1 MAMKKILTAAC
12 VLAAAST
19 VAAAGSGVKAA
30 QPGGSSYIMDLR
42 KAQEDV
48 SSGKPE
54 TNIDLGEGIS
64 GEVQENLFAEYE
76 KYGIVNENGVL
87 YYHNKPIRCFA
98 DTCKIIENMNEYGGK
113 TITYKN
119 ICTYVNWAG
128 SIDLYTVREEIEKK
142 AGSSL
147 TFGKIES
154 IEQASS
160 IEDLASSVSAQ
171 SLMKIV
177 EIGYGETWNSEV
189 YKIIPFLP
197 HEFVDNFAIQAAEN
211 GNYDGV
217 KDLLPF
223 LSEETVAQIADKEYD
238 RTGTSG
244 IRELLPYL
252 SEESID
258 RLAQKAVGTDNSVEQ
273 PGDLN
278 VHELLS
284 FMHQKSVY
292 LLAQKAADNGNYE
305 ELKDLVQFLSEDMV
319 TEIVNNIYDKVGI
332 SSIHAL
338 FPFMSSESRDR
349 LAQKAVSKGDIDS
362 LEQMAFYISMDVL
375 DDIARKLEKKG
386 ERTAGIAPFLSET
399 ALNEV
404 ADSAYKRAGASAI
417 YELLPFMPE
426 KTVDKFIQKVAAKGD
441 YESVEKMA
449 PFASKKV
456 LREVA
461 KKMQAAGISI
471 KGIEKYLK

>member
-238 RTGTSG
+238 RIENGTSKRSNATNHK
-244 IRELLPYL
+244 IRNTFLGNLCIHNKRNTITTIIITEAEKLI
-252 SEESID
+252 SS
-258 RLAQKAVGTDNSVEQ
+258 RLISTT
-273 PGDLN
+273 
-278 VHELLS
+278 S
-284 FMHQKSVY
+284 FQISNNFFQVFY
-292 LLAQKAADNGNYE
+292 LLFGK
-305 ELKDLVQFLSEDMV
+305 F
-319 TEIVNNIYDKVGI
+319 
-332 SSIHAL
+332 
-338 FPFMSSESRDR
+338 F
-349 LAQKAVSKGDIDS
+349 
-362 LEQMAFYISMDVL
+362 
-375 DDIARKLEKKG
+375 
-386 ERTAGIAPFLSET
+386 
-399 ALNEV
+399 
-404 ADSAYKRAGASAI
+404 SAK
-417 YELLPFMPE
+417 
-426 KTVDKFIQKVAAKGD
+426 
-441 YESVEKMA
+441 
-449 PFASKKV
+449 
-456 LREVA
+456 
-461 KKMQAAGISI
+461 
-471 KGIEKYLK
+471 